1 MKKLLDETSD
11 DLTRAL
17 LQAGRS
23 HRPPAANQAKLLG
36 ALGVGVGVGLFSSKA
51 FAWLGTSA
59 GKLTLLGVS
68 VGIAGS
74 VWAVLPSAEPTRV
87 EARSSTAASSPVSA
101 PSAVSRSAVSSSAV
115 SSSAVSS
122 SAVSSNAVAA
132 LAPSEPNSVV
142 PAPVA
147 AAPSDP
153 GGSSL
158 AGSSVSNAVPAR
170 HAYAPVASEW
180 RRRAAGGRKR
190 IATRRDDAAPRL
202 EASAEAPLS
211 AAPASPPAVGTA
223 SSATAS
229 SAAGSLAAGS
239 LAAGSLAAA
248 SSSPADAPAVRVAG
262 LESEIQ
268 LVDAMRGAAQRNDTS
283 ALRRLVE
290 NYRGTFP
297 EGQLRQEVSEL
308 ALRTLSLPR

>member
-1 MKKLLDETSD
+1 MKKLLDETAD
-11 DLTRAL
+11 ELTRAL
-17 LQAGRS
+17 LEAGRS

-36 ALGVGVGVGLFSSKA
+36 ALGVGAGVGLFSSKA
-51 FAWLGTSA
+51 SAWLGTSA

-68 VGIAGS
+68 AGLAGS
-74 VWAVLPSAEPTRV
+74 VWAALPSAAPARV
-87 EARSSTAASSPVSA
+87 EARWSPVAASATPASPH
-101 PSAVSRSAVSSSAV
+101 
-115 SSSAVSS
+115 
-122 SAVSSNAVAA
+122 A
-132 LAPSEPNSVV
+132 LTALPPIEPNSVV

-158 AGSSVSNAVPAR
+158 AGSSLSNAVPAR

-180 RRRAAGGRKR
+180 RRRAAGERKR
-190 IATRRDDAAPRL
+190 TATRRDDAAPRL
-202 EASAEAPLS
+202 EASSEAPLS
-211 AAPASPPAVGTA
+211 AAPAASPAV
-223 SSATAS
+223 ATAS
-229 SAAGSLAAGS
+229 ASAGSPAQ
-239 LAAGSLAAA
+239 
-248 SSSPADAPAVRVAG
+248 ADAAEVRVSG

-268 LVDAMRGAAQRNDTS
+268 LVDAIRGAAQRNDTS

-308 ALRTLSLPR
+308 ALRTLSSAR